1 MAEQHEDIG
10 ILPGLIGMLAASLVG
25 AMVLVA
31 GLSVVASGG
40 QFFIGQH
47 IGVVLIIAFF
57 AFAYGLTFGLPLVM
71 LLQARGQYALVPSA
85 LAGVVVIV
93 CIELVLWAVSG
104 GQRPWPLDAT
114 NPLKGIAVLL
124 LAGALAGATFFV
136 VQQRLR
142 HGRGGRAISRVTD
155 G

>member
-1 MAEQHEDIG
+1 MAEQHESIG
-10 ILPGLIGMLAASLVG
+10 ILSGLVGMLAASLVG
-25 AMVLVA
+25 AMVLA
-31 GLSVVASGG
+31 GLGFATSGG
-40 QFFIGQH
+40 QFIIGQF
-47 IGVVLIIAFF
+47 IGVVLILAFF

-114 NPLKGIAVLL
+114 NPLKEIAVLF

-142 HGRGGRAISRVTD
+142 HGHRGIANSRVAD